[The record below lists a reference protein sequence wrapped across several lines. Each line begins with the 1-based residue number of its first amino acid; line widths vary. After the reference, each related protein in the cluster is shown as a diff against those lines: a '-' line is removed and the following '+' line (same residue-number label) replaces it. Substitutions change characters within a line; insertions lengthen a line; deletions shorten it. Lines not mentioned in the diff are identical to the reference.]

1 MIQYCKKCC
10 YPSTKPQIIFDEEG
24 VCNAC
29 RNFEK
34 REQIDWEQRKKEL
47 LDILE
52 RYRSKDG
59 KNWDCIIPVSGGKDS
74 TYQVVT
80 MLEFGMN
87 PLCVTATTCDLTE
100 NGKENIENLKNLGVD
115 YIEITSNRKVRAKLN
130 RIGLEEVGDI
140 SWPEHA
146 SIYAVPMQ
154 MAVKFNIPLIVWG
167 ENSQEDCGG
176 PASEADN
183 NVLDRRWLDEFGW
196 SLGLT
201 PEKIAEEKMGGI
213 EKEELLPFIYP
224 SDEELRRVG
233 VTGIFL
239 GYYIPWDGVNNKI
252 ISTAY
257 GFKSWGKAVEG
268 QMIDYEHLDNY
279 QTGIHDYFKFLKYG
293 FGRGTDQAALHVI
306 HGRLS
311 REQAMRIVKERDG
324 KFPWSYLD
332 KPLEEILAPLEM
344 TVEEFIEICD
354 KFTNKELF
362 VTDEDGNLVKDRD
375 GNLIKVNY
383 DNV

>member
-10 YPSTKPQIIFDEEG
+10 YPSTRPHIVFDEEG

-29 RNFEK
+29 RNYER
-34 REQIDWEQRKKEL
+34 RERIDWGQRKKEL
-47 LDILE
+47 LEILE

-59 KNWDCIIPVSGGKDS
+59 TNWDCIVPVSGGKDS

-80 MLEFGMN
+80 MLELGMN
-87 PLCVTATTCDLTE
+87 PLCVTAITCDLSE
-100 NGKENIENLKNLGVD
+100 NGQANIDNLKRLGVD
-115 YIEITSNRKVRAKLN
+115 YIEVTSNRVVRAKLN
-130 RIGLEEVGDI
+130 RLGLEEVGDI

-146 SIYAVPMQ
+146 SLYALPVQ
-154 MAVKFNIPLIVWG
+154 IAVKFKIPLLIWG
-167 ENSQEDCGG
+167 ENSEEDCGG
-176 PASEADN
+176 PASQVDN
-183 NVLDRRWLDEFGW
+183 NVLDRKWIEDFDPL
-196 SLGLT
+196 LGLT
-201 PEKIAEEKMGGI
+201 LEKVQENAGI
-213 EKEELLPFIYP
+213 SKKDLIPFMFP
-224 SDEELRRVG
+224 SDEELKEVG

-252 ISTAY
+252 ISTAH

-293 FGRGTDQAALHVI
+293 FGRTTDQAALHVI
-306 HGRLS
+306 HGRLT
-311 REQAMRIVKERDG
+311 REQAMQIVKERDG
-324 KFPWSYLD
+324 KFPWSYMD
-332 KPLEEILAPLEM
+332 KPLEEILAPLDM
-344 TVEEFIEICD
+344 TVDEFVEICD

-362 VTDEDGNLVKDRD
+362 VTDENGNLVKDKD
-375 GNLIKVNY
+375 GNLTKVNY